1 MPLFDSL
8 VIIVL
13 ALSLIFSIIRGMVRE
28 VFSLLAYIGGYFLA
42 MNYRA
47 DLSIT
52 LNKYISNTT
61 ASEIISFGL
70 IFIVGVVGISLA
82 GKLIKKLIHSA
93 PGLSALDRAFGGILG
108 VVKGV
113 VILIILMFPLRFFP
127 ELNADI
133 TRGSYFAP
141 HINDLSQMVARGVD
155 SESLIESFPKI
166 DLSEV
171 KENIGAWKGLDKLA
185 QDLKNKTNGS
195 AKSEGLKGE
204 PQDKYTEEDKDKLKD
219 ILLSLDKKKGS
230 SSN

>member
-1 MPLFDSL
+1 MSLFDSL

-13 ALSLIFSIIRGMVRE
+13 SISLVFSIIRGMVRE
-28 VFSLLAYIGGYFLA
+28 IFSVLAYIGGYFLA

-52 LNKYISNTT
+52 LKQYISNTT

-70 IFIVGVVGISLA
+70 IFIAGVVGISLV

-93 PGLSALDRAFGGILG
+93 PGLSALDRVFGGFLG

-127 ELNADI
+127 ELNTDI
-133 TRGSYFAP
+133 TRGSIFAP
-141 HINDLSQMVARGVD
+141 HLNNLSQVVARGVN

-166 DLSEV
+166 NLSEV

-185 QDLKNKTNGS
+185 QDLKSRTNGS
-195 AKSEGLKGE
+195 ANSESLKGE
-204 PQDKYTEEDKDKLKD
+204 PQDKYTDEDENKLKD

>member
-1 MPLFDSL
+1 MSLFDSL
-8 VIIVL
+8 AIIVL
-13 ALSLIFSIIRGMVRE
+13 SISLIFSVVRGMVRE

-47 DLSIT
+47 DLSTT
-52 LNKYISNTT
+52 LNQYIANTT

-70 IFIVGVVGISLA
+70 IFIAGVVGVSVV

-141 HINDLSQMVARGVD
+141 HIDNLSELVARGVD
-155 SESLIESFPKI
+155 SEGIIEKLPKI
-166 DLSEV
+166 DLNEV
-171 KENIGAWKGLDKLA
+171 KDKIGNWKGLDKLA
-185 QDLKNKTNGS
+185 QDLQGKTDGK

-204 PQDKYTEEDKDKLKD
+204 PLDKHTKEDRQGLND
-219 ILLSLDKKKGS
+219 ILLSLDKTKG
-230 SSN
+230 N